1 MSDETPRDDEDAVT
15 TPVVTPMPA
24 IKDSDVDDWSHHS
37 SENPSAQPSRFPS
50 SSVMVAV
57 VEGESGHDSG
67 NGNEEDGNNEDERG
81 NREEDGNEG
90 MATDTTT
97 ATEGNGVMQEVLV
110 EGGSDHA
117 VEDQDCAGIGGG
129 DDGTGEAEV
138 IAMDSRQQ
146 TPATASL
153 RTLVTGL
160 SLKDDDDIAP
170 ILGSG
175 LDEDAQEL
183 QGQGLGGEGLMMDEN
198 TAKGPGLGSGLG
210 PGLGQVSATSMTGSI
225 DDESH
230 VPLDHPTDATMNHQ
244 TSPNGLIDDS
254 FQPTTTSLIRSKST
268 GHHVKTIRST
278 LNLKQMN
285 LGNGVSYRMTCF
297 NALDDSLSDTPVL
310 PLALLLPIP
319 KRLPCTLNLYPVPFL
334 STLPLYPACRYNNE
348 CRSFDLTRWFGSL
361 QDTNRSCSCLSN
373 QQIEQYYHAQMVH
386 SSTKGQREICSWS
399 W

>member
-1 MSDETPRDDEDAVT
+1 MSRDNSSQWGPSLSRETSFSSISLRPLVRKHTIGIIRLSERLQEMSDETPRDDEDAVI

-57 VEGESGHDSG
+57 VEGEGGQDGG

-81 NREEDGNEG
+81 NGEEDGNGSTEI
-90 MATDTTT
+90 DTTT
-97 ATEGNGVMQEVLV
+97 ATEENNVMQEVVV
-110 EGGSDHA
+110 EGGNGHA
-117 VEDQDCAGIGGG
+117 NDDQDGAGIRGG
-129 DDGTGEAEV
+129 DDGHAGVADL

-153 RTLVTGL
+153 HTLVTGL
-160 SLKDDDDIAP
+160 SLKDDDDVAP

-183 QGQGLGGEGLMMDEN
+183 QGQGLGVEGLMMNEN
-198 TAKGPGLGSGLG
+198 TATGPGLG

-244 TSPNGLIDDS
+244 TSPNGLVDDS

-297 NALDDSLSDTPVL
+297 NALDDSLSNTPAL
-310 PLALLLPIP
+310 PLPIP
-319 KRLPCTLNLYPVPFL
+319 LPYTLTLYPYPVPLPCTLTLYPYPVPL
-334 STLPLYPACRYNNE
+334 PCTLTLYPH
-348 CRSFDLTRWFGSL
+348 SL
-361 QDTNRSCSCLSN
+361 PCL
-373 QQIEQYYHAQMVH
+373 
-386 SSTKGQREICSWS
+386 
-399 W
+399 